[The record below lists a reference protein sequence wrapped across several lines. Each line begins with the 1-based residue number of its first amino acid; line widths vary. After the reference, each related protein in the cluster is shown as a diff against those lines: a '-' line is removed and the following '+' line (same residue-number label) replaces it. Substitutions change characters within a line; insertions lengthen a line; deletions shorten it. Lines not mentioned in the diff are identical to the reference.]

1 MHEQYPGREQTRSC
15 SCIVK
20 PIKIYCWAPAA
31 KQFCRVSAE
40 TGCSSSLGLHS
51 PYACAAS
58 PATAKSCAQGQ
69 DALKIRKG
77 CWSEPTWYWKLT
89 RFVACHVPLSC
100 EAMMMKSEPCCN
112 RSHEWGVYSTLRNLY
127 LQSQAVEITLE
138 KIHSC
143 LCLPSMREVREN
155 MMVLLC
161 GLSV

>member
-31 KQFCRVSAE
+31 KEFCRVSAE

-77 CWSEPTWYWKLT
+77 CWSEPTWYWKLM

-112 RSHEWGVYSTLRNLY
+112 RSHEWEVYSTLRST
-127 LQSQAVEITLE
+127 QISEICICKARLWRLPWRKSTLVCVFRLWE
-138 KIHSC
+138 K
-143 LCLPSMREVREN
+143 
-155 MMVLLC
+155 
-161 GLSV
+161 